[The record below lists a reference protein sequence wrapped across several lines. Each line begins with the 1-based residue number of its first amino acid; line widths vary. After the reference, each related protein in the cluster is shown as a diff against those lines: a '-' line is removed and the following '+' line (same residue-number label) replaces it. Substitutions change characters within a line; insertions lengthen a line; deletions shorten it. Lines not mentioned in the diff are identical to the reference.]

1 MDKRQQLQHRFITK
15 FESKSPDDQATYN
28 HLKKNKRSPYSRK
41 HTPSK
46 SPDNRNKRN
55 FIESLYSKYS
65 HNIDN
70 YYKQNKQNIILYG
83 RDLDS
88 HTPTK
93 SLLEKIKGEQNN
105 IIKGLNMKTLKYGNP
120 IIEGNDKEQLP
131 LTPLPKNINQI
142 DEISKND
149 KNEFFKAERKA
160 VMMRQVEYT
169 RTPTRRKS
177 NNHSLSPDTST
188 HTEEKR
194 LVMLVKCIQKW
205 WRYIKSKH
213 VKQSTNSLKQN
224 KRQTMIHNKTH
235 KQHINEDGDVNVND
249 IRISSLVPGR
259 NYNINSNSNGEHLVM
274 SVKKKKKKTKMNKK
288 YKGKQCVL
296 NKMYYKLSN
305 INKQEKCIMLIQN
318 KIREGLLHKKREEFL
333 DLLKKTTLYQEYME
347 MFNKKRKL
355 VITNN
360 EQVEIAGQEK
370 EYDVVKMGSTFIIN
384 GKYYIELEKFNDD
397 NHNNKSIDTKTNVNN
412 SSNNKKKRY
421 AISNENF
428 CISSFNKRR
437 SNRNSKKRFITISN
451 QTNSVDIISL
461 PKSTNINININN
473 IIETQINTIEIK
485 PLLNSTSTIPLI
497 KPKNYSLTHTKT
509 IFLSPSSVISKLT
522 YLQHKIKLFQTK
534 STPTSF
540 SHLQPLSLPTP
551 QLPLSFICKI
561 HQSQRISSSNFPLT
575 VSSLHLTDSI
585 NLFHSQKNIIQST
598 SYMKPQ
604 PTNLKLLSQFSP
616 TKPHLNRTRCQIR
629 NQIITRNKSSDSAVS
644 RCENLNLSI
653 NMHQLS
659 KLHKL
664 KAKRLPNV
672 LSSLLNKRINSL
684 YRNVF
689 NLLKYYSPQQ
699 NVLFA
704 LLCIKRKV
712 YMKGEFVLWKTKSQN
727 QNIYFKKRA
736 TFTSITYHRTNTMNT
751 ISLRHSLLYAF
762 NNCSSK
768 IEKLINVIK
777 LISYSDFFYRLVIV
791 NLYLN
796 GIDVYNNEII
806 TYIKK
811 GIDKGYMYTLWNVLV
826 LGLKENEIELESKRS
841 FVKYM
846 KTFEKFNVTSR
857 GMCGNK
863 RIINA
868 LSIEGRSYLSG
879 NNYNGYERVNSISVD
894 DPNIYKKYH
903 FGEAD
908 NEENYDEDISYT
920 RTERG
925 IGNGSGR
932 NMQRRA
938 IIMKNITL
946 KK

>member
-15 FESKSPDDQATYN
+15 FESKTPDDQASYN
-28 HLKKNKRSPYSRK
+28 HLRKNKRSPHSRK

-46 SPDNRNKRN
+46 SPENRNKRN
-55 FIESLYSKYS
+55 FIGSLYSKYS
-65 HNIDN
+65 HNIDD

-83 RDLDS
+83 RDKDS

-149 KNEFFKAERKA
+149 KNEFYKAERKA

-169 RTPTRRKS
+169 RTPTKRKS
-177 NNHSLSPDTST
+177 NKHSLSPDRLT

-194 LVMLVKCIQKW
+194 LIMLVKCIQKW
-205 WRYIKSKH
+205 WRYVRRKRVKKG
-213 VKQSTNSLKQN
+213 KQS
-224 KRQTMIHNKTH
+224 KRQTMMHNKTH
-235 KQHINEDGDVNVND
+235 KQCINEDVDVSSVNGM
-249 IRISSLVPGR
+249 RVSSPVLGR
-259 NYNINSNSNGEHLVM
+259 NYNINNSNGEQSGM
-274 SVKKKKKKTKMNKK
+274 SVKKKKKKTKVNKK
-288 YKGKQCVL
+288 YKGKQYVL
-296 NKMYYKLSN
+296 NKMHYKLN
-305 INKQEKCIMLIQN
+305 DIDKQEKSIILIQN
-318 KIREGLLHKKREEFL
+318 KIREVLLHKKRGEFL
-333 DLLKKTTLYQEYME
+333 DLLKKTNLYQEHME
-347 MFNKKRKL
+347 VFNKKRKL

-360 EQVEIAGQEK
+360 EQVEIVGKER

-384 GKYYIELEKFNDD
+384 GKYYIELETFNDD
-397 NHNNKSIDTKTNVNN
+397 NNKHRETKMSVNNN
-412 SSNNKKKRY
+412 SSGRKKKRY
-421 AISNENF
+421 TISNEQF
-428 CISSFNKRR
+428 CICSFNKRR
-437 SNRNSKKRFITISN
+437 SNRNSKKRLNTISN
-451 QTNSVDIISL
+451 QTNTVDIISL

-485 PLLNSTSTIPLI
+485 PLLNSISPAPLI
-497 KPKNYSLTHTKT
+497 KPITPSLIHTKT
-509 IFLSPSSVISKLT
+509 MFISPSFIINKIT
-522 YLQHKIKLFQTK
+522 YLQHKIKLYQTK
-534 STPTSF
+534 STSL
-540 SHLQPLSLPTP
+540 SHIQPISLPTP
-551 QLPLSFICKI
+551 LLPLSFIYKT
-561 HQSQRISSSNFPLT
+561 HQYTRTPSLYFPSILNSNDSSN
-575 VSSLHLTDSI
+575 H
-585 NLFHSQKNIIQST
+585 FHSQKNIIKST

-616 TKPHLNRTRCQIR
+616 TKQHLNRTRCQIR

-672 LSSLLNKRINSL
+672 LSSILNKHINAL

-689 NLLKYYSPQQ
+689 NTLKYYSPQLS
-699 NVLFA
+699 VLCA

-712 YMKGEFVLWKTKSQN
+712 NIKSEFVLWKTKSQN

-736 TFTSITYHRTNTMNT
+736 TFTSVTYHRTNTMNT

-796 GIDVYNNEII
+796 GIDVYNSEII

-826 LGLKENEIELESKRS
+826 LGLKENEIELESKRN

-846 KTFEKFNVTSR
+846 KTFEKFN
-857 GMCGNK
+857 MINK
-863 RIINA
+863 GISSNKGIMHT
-868 LSIEGRSYLSG
+868 LSSGGRNCLGGS
-879 NNYNGYERVNSISVD
+879 NYNGYERVNSISVD

-903 FGEAD
+903 FGEGD
-908 NEENYDEDISYT
+908 YEESIYDGDLSYI

-925 IGNGSGR
+925 VGSGR
-932 NMQRRA
+932 NMQRKA
-938 IIMKNITL
+938 IIMKNISL